1 MEFLENDT
9 EEERALK
16 YAVLDVYNQR
26 LDERLARKNF
36 VLEWNYLDLSKLTLD
51 DKPYTKEERD
61 IIQLL
66 KPLARF
72 HDKKE
77 HYELMENIMNWRLL
91 KKKVAELE
99 YYRGILGTMTLDDLE
114 RAEAM
119 KERQDST
126 YKRRVNMN

>member
-61 IIQLL
+61 II
-66 KPLARF
+66 
-72 HDKKE
+72 
-77 HYELMENIMNWRLL
+77 
-91 KKKVAELE
+91 
-99 YYRGILGTMTLDDLE
+99 
-114 RAEAM
+114 
-119 KERQDST
+119 
-126 YKRRVNMN
+126 